1 MACELSTGDELLLT
15 ELVFNNFFT
24 DLDSAQTAALLSV
37 LVFNPPQQKG
47 GKAPPRLRDELDSH
61 LNEMKETAR
70 RVGTVLKEAKVD
82 IDVQE
87 YIDKIQP
94 GIAEVV
100 YQWAQGKPFREVC
113 DVTKEF
119 EGCVRVCV
127 CVCVSCPFL
136 LFPIEYPQLSP
147 CDCVDLFSSLSLTPI
162 RTIIRCI
169 RRLKEMLAQLSAA
182 AKGIGSEELDKHFER
197 TSEKIARD
205 IVFAPSLYL

>member
-1 MACELSTGDELLLT
+1 MCCCLCCVLITPPRARFPSPLPAFSLPPPSSHNVEHINPENIVLQKGCMACELSTGDELLLT

-127 CVCVSCPFL
+127 CVCVCVVSFPTISYRISTTLTVQLCRSL
-136 LFPIEYPQLSP
+136 LF
-147 CDCVDLFSSLSLTPI
+147 SLTH
-162 RTIIRCI
+162 
-169 RRLKEMLAQLSAA
+169 S
-182 AKGIGSEELDKHFER
+182 H
-197 TSEKIARD
+197 
-205 IVFAPSLYL
+205 

>member
-127 CVCVSCPFL
+127 CVCRVLSYCFLSNIHNSHRATVS
-136 LFPIEYPQLSP
+136 I
-147 CDCVDLFSSLSLTPI
+147 SSLLSHSPPLG
-162 RTIIRCI
+162 R
-169 RRLKEMLAQLSAA
+169 LSAA
-182 AKGIGSEELDKHFER
+182 FD
-197 TSEKIARD
+197 D
-205 IVFAPSLYL
+205 